1 MKLHKEGRKLAKEML
16 RTSMT
21 DGALDDAKVKKVTA
35 AVISAR
41 PRNTVGVLKEFAR
54 LLRLELAKRH
64 AIIES
69 TLELEANEKSAI
81 TRTLRAKYG
90 SDVTTEYKTN
100 PALLGGLR
108 IQIGSDV
115 LDASVRT
122 RLDRLALELAA

>member
-1 MKLHKEGRKLAKEML
+1 MKLHKEGRKLAKAML
-16 RTSMT
+16 RTSMVE
-21 DGALDDAKVKKVTA
+21 GALNAEKVKKATD
-35 AVISAR
+35 AVIAAK

-54 LLRLELAKRH
+54 LVRLEVAKRH

-69 TLELEANEKSAI
+69 STELEAGEKSSI

-90 SDVTTEYKTN
+90 ADVTTEYKTN
-100 PALLGGLR
+100 PELLGGLR

-122 RLDRLALELAA
+122 RLNRLAVDLAA

>member
-21 DGALDDAKVKKVTA
+21 DGALDDAKVKKATA
-35 AVISAR
+35 AVIAAK

-64 AIIES
+64 AVIES
-69 TLELEANEKSAI
+69 TLDLEANEKSAI
-81 TRTLRAKYG
+81 TRTLRSKYG

-122 RLDRLALELAA
+122 RLDRLALELAV

>member
-16 RTSMT
+16 RVSFTN
-21 DGALDDAKVKKVTA
+21 GALDAAKVNQTA
-35 AVISAR
+35 DAVLAAK
-41 PRNTVGVLKEFAR
+41 PRNTLGVLKEFSR

-64 AIIES
+64 AVIES
-69 TLELEANEKSAI
+69 STELDAGERHNIARALS
-81 TRTLRAKYG
+81 AKYG
-90 SDVTTEYKTN
+90 ADVTTEFKVN

-122 RLDRLALELAA
+122 RLDRLAVDLAA